1 MTERKLPNNCL
12 LKKTK
17 DLIELRLFQE
27 TLKKFD
33 ISGKCVLVLDTRGS
47 ILINN
52 FLTLSEVINNGI
64 FSVDS
69 IYKERKQYKNFSAI
83 YLISGDTKVLD
94 LVKKDFKE
102 KHLYEFCHLFIID
115 EITDK
120 LFDYMTNKEFLKYIK
135 TLKQVSVN
143 YVTID
148 KNLFSFGDDIN
159 FNSIYN
165 LFNDNNKI
173 NNLNISRLY
182 NVCQALNIYPNIIYY
197 NPDKKCKFLAEN
209 VNKELKKYFG
219 KKKKEG
225 ILLITSRFMDFL
237 APLKFSIIYQNILLE
252 FFKDKET
259 KYCNKINIDEKNGK
273 NQKISYILDYKDE
286 LYNKYKYRYIYDVT
300 KLINDDIKEFKNSEA
315 GKAIEN
321 IDNEIVSAA
330 KNFGKY
336 KSYSNLLG
344 EHLNLCSKINNYE
357 KKRCIIDLMNAQKT
371 IISKINEKGKK
382 ISESDIISII
392 KDNKDKFKEN
402 KDFLRIICLVK
413 YNYPKINLE
422 NIYKY
427 VNLSPEEKEL
437 INNINKEKFPVDIG
451 KLEDLDNSIL
461 SYREKTNYKTDEE
474 NENNDDKRYNYV
486 KESKLTTI
494 CDMLCKN
501 KLPNNL
507 FTFVEKP
514 ENIQYQQKTY
524 VTNFGGLINDQEKE
538 EIKQNLILFN
548 IGGLSNYE
556 VASLERGV
564 YLGQYNMNL
573 ILGGNKVYNHEEY
586 FKELV
591 NYYIKKK
598 NTMVKT
604 LEGIKIKKVEENIL
618 EKVDTKIDID
628 ISYDSKGSK
637 EKMKKKKNNNLD
649 DTYPDDFK

>member
-1 MTERKLPNNCL
+1 MTERKLPSNCL

-17 DLIELRLFQE
+17 DLIESKLFQE

-52 FLTLSEVINNGI
+52 FLTLTEVLNNGI

-83 YLISGDTKVLD
+83 YLISGNTKILD
-94 LVKKDFKE
+94 LIKEDFK
-102 KHLYEFCHLFIID
+102 KKRYEFCHLFIID

-120 LFDYMTNKEFLKYIK
+120 LLDYMTDKDFLKYVK
-135 TLKQVSVN
+135 TLKQVSVK

-165 LFNDNNKI
+165 LFNDNDKI
-173 NNLNISRLY
+173 NNLNISILH
-182 NVCQALNIYPNIIYY
+182 NICQALNIYPNIIYF
-197 NPDKKCKFLAEN
+197 NADKKCKFLAEC
-209 VNKELKKYFG
+209 VNKKLKKNFG

-237 APLKFSIIYQNILLE
+237 APIKFSLIYQNTLLE

-259 KYCNKINIDEKNGK
+259 KYCNKIITDEKNKK
-273 NQKISYILDYKDE
+273 NEPISYILDYKDE
-286 LYNKYKYRYIYDVT
+286 LYNKYKYRYIYEVNQLVD
-300 KLINDDIKEFKNSEA
+300 NDIKEFKNTEA
-315 GKAIEN
+315 GKIMGKLE
-321 IDNEIVSAA
+321 NEIVLAA
-330 KNFGKY
+330 ENLGKY
-336 KSYSNLLG
+336 KSYSNLLA
-344 EHLNLCSKINNYE
+344 EHLNLCNKLQKYQKE
-357 KKRCIIDLMNAQKT
+357 RYVVELMNVEKT

-382 ISESDIISII
+382 ISENDIISII
-392 KDNKDKFKEN
+392 KDNKNKFKEN
-402 KDFLRIICLVK
+402 KDILRLICLIK
-413 YNYPKINLE
+413 YNFPKINLE
-422 NIYKY
+422 NIYKHI
-427 VNLSPEEKEL
+427 NLSPGEKEI
-437 INNINKEKFPVDIG
+437 INNINKEKFLVDIG
-451 KLEDLDNSIL
+451 KLDELNNIIL
-461 SYREKTNYKTDEE
+461 SYREKTNYKTTEE
-474 NENNDDKRYNYV
+474 NENKDDKRYNYV

-501 KLPNNL
+501 KLPENL

-514 ENIQYQQKTY
+514 ENIQYQQKSF
-524 VTNFGGLINDQEKE
+524 VANFGGQINNDKEKE

-586 FKELV
+586 FDELED
-591 NYYIKKK
+591 YYIRHK
-598 NTMVKT
+598 NSMVKT
-604 LEGIKIKKVEENIL
+604 LEGIKLKKVQDNIL
-618 EKVDTKIDID
+618 EKGDTKIDID